1 MTKQPD
7 AKLRRLAWR
16 LRRPLHTYVIP
27 VSPKMLRET
36 MCVAEFALHE
46 LERQRPGYS
55 AGASIA
61 THLEHI
67 QAVLDECDRKRPT
80 GTDGK
85 HGNLHTDE
93 CGCNTRPS
101 T

>member
-1 MTKQPD
+1 
-7 AKLRRLAWR
+7 
-16 LRRPLHTYVIP
+16 
-27 VSPKMLRET
+27 
-36 MCVAEFALHE
+36 
-46 LERQRPGYS
+46 
-55 AGASIA
+55 
-61 THLEHI
+61 LEHI